1 MMKRFTIRKK
11 LALSTVAA
19 TLFCAL
25 GAFPCDAI
33 GTTAARVFAQD
44 DPFADIDDEADPFAA
59 SSDSDPFGTS
69 DDSANTPFAPS
80 ALPTPAPVPESAAP
94 KPVASASKATPVEEK
109 ELTPEE
115 AERAKERAKYLRAED
130 VPDELKSEQ
139 DYFDSATPA
148 ERAILQK
155 TPTNAAE
162 WFVAAVRVARV
173 GRPNFAKILAKKS
186 LEAPDASPQ
195 ETASLLESLGAG
207 RAAYFVAN
215 PAIGPDASAAYER
228 ATRTALEYWRSDAAL
243 EEAFSRALSGSVS
256 ERAAAI
262 TDARK
267 GGYVAVAAL
276 LDKLLSGNET
286 DKNVALE
293 LLPFF
298 EEDAVDAL
306 VAALRAVSDDEIA
319 PIADALAG
327 FQNAKVAPELLAR
340 YFQISADSKGA
351 ESLAA
356 ALARQ
361 LSKSPSAEEFVKES
375 YQKAREFYRNERV
388 FANTVDGTAPVWL
401 WDATTRRVTREERAC
416 AEISR
421 AEAAYW
427 ATTAYRVGEAR
438 GVLPQGAKTLA
449 IVAVAARD
457 SNIAGLDAA
466 RSAIPVFEKEFP
478 NLAAQELVAALRL
491 ALETQR
497 WDGAL
502 IPTILLQDRGDES
515 LCYGDG
521 TPSTIVQAATCPDR
535 RVRYEALAAIVRWN
549 PSKRYVG
556 SSRVLSA
563 LEWFAT
569 SAGERFVVVASPK
582 FADSTLIGRAFA
594 SQGLQVVPATT
605 GREALLAAQ
614 SSADVEAIFVLSTVS
629 KPDIRTMAQA
639 LRGDWRTSEVPL
651 LVGADGEREEIS
663 ANLAVGRE
671 PNAIVL
677 ATPRQ
682 HDAAAFALG
691 RLYEKSG
698 VNVVAPDV
706 RLAQS
711 RQAIAAILQLTST
724 HPEIYELENANALFD
739 RLFATPAL
747 LNEALEFASTIKT
760 PYAQTELAR
769 LAGDVRLSVE
779 ERGRIVDAFERQLS
793 ANGALLRGPDVVAM
807 YDRYNAS
814 ETEDVQ
820 TQRVLSRLL
829 DVYEA
834 ATGKSS
840 N

>member
-19 TLFCAL
+19 TLL
-25 GAFPCDAI
+25 GALVAYPCAAVV
-33 GTTAARVFAQD
+33 TTAARVYAQD
-44 DPFADIDDEADPFAA
+44 DPFADIDDESDPFAD
-59 SSDSDPFGTS
+59 SSDSDPFGEP
-69 DDSANTPFAPS
+69 DASANTPFAPS
-80 ALPTPAPVPESAAP
+80 ALPAPAPDSGIS
-94 KPVASASKATPVEEK
+94 KPVASSSKTNPAEEE

-115 AERAKERAKYLRAED
+115 EERAKERAKYLRAED

-148 ERAILQK
+148 ERAVLQK

-186 LEAPDASPQ
+186 LEAPDASPE
-195 ETASLLESLGAG
+195 ETATLLESLGAG

-215 PAIGPDASAAYER
+215 PTIGADGSAAYER
-228 ATRTALEYWRSDAAL
+228 VMQTAREYWRSDAAL
-243 EEAFSRALSGSVS
+243 EAAFSRAISGSVS

-267 GGYVAVAAL
+267 GGDVAVAAL
-276 LDKLLSGNET
+276 VDKLLSGNEA
-286 DKNVALE
+286 DEKVALE

-298 EEDAVDAL
+298 EEEAVDAL
-306 VAALRAVSDDEIA
+306 VAALRAVSADEIA

-327 FQNAKVAPELLAR
+327 FQSVKVAPELLAR
-340 YFQISADSKGA
+340 YFQIAADSAGA
-351 ESLAA
+351 ESLVA
-356 ALARQ
+356 ALAKQ
-361 LSKSPSAEEFVKES
+361 LSKTPSAEEFVKES
-375 YQKAREFYRNERV
+375 YRRAREFYRNERV
-388 FANTVDGTAPVWL
+388 FANTVDGAAPVWL
-401 WDATTRRVTREERAC
+401 WDASTRRVTREERSC

-427 ATTAYRVGEAR
+427 ATTAYRVGESR
-438 GVLPQGAKTLA
+438 GVLPQGAKALA
-449 IVAVAARD
+449 IVAVAARE
-457 SNIAGLDAA
+457 SNIAGLDAS
-466 RSAIPVFEKEFP
+466 RTAIPVFEKEFP
-478 NLAAQELVAALRL
+478 NLSAQELVDALRL

-521 TPSTIVQAATCPDR
+521 TPSTIVQGATCPDR
-535 RVRYEALAAIVRWN
+535 RVRYEALTAIVRWN

-569 SAGERFVVVASPK
+569 SSGERLVVVASPK
-582 FADSTLIGRAFA
+582 FADSTLIGRAFGT
-594 SQGLQVVPATT
+594 QGLRVVPATT

-639 LRGDWRTSEVPL
+639 LRGDWRTAEVPL
-651 LVGADGEREEIS
+651 LVGADDEREEIS
-663 ANLAVGRE
+663 ANLAVGCE

-682 HDAAAFALG
+682 HDAAAFALE
-691 RLYEKSG
+691 RLYDKSG
-698 VNVVAPDV
+698 VNVVAPEV

-724 HPEIYELENANALFD
+724 HPEIYELENANALLD
-739 RLFATPAL
+739 RLLATPSL

-779 ERGRIVDAFERQLS
+779 ERGRVVDAFQRQLS
-793 ANGALLRGPDVVAM
+793 ANGSLLRGPDVAAM

>member
-1 MMKRFTIRKK
+1 MMKRFTNRKK

-19 TLFCAL
+19 TLL
-25 GAFPCDAI
+25 GALVAFPYDAV
-33 GTTAARVFAQD
+33 GTTATRVFAQD
-44 DPFADIDDEADPFAA
+44 DPFADLNDDSDPFAD
-59 SSDSDPFGTS
+59 STDSDPFGAPEE
-69 DDSANTPFAPS
+69 SANTPFAPS
-80 ALPTPAPVPESAAP
+80 SLPTPAAP
-94 KPVASASKATPVEEK
+94 TSSKPVATSGNANPAQEALTLEE
-109 ELTPEE
+109 E
-115 AERAKERAKYLRAED
+115 ERAKERAKYLRAED
-130 VPDELKSEQ
+130 VPDDLKSEQ

-148 ERAILQK
+148 ERAVLLR

-186 LEAPDASPQ
+186 LEAPEASPE
-195 ETASLLESLGAG
+195 ETAALLDSLGAG

-215 PAIGPDASAAYER
+215 PTIGSDGSAAYDR
-228 ATRTALEYWRSDAAL
+228 VTQTARQYWRSDAAL
-243 EEAFSRALSGSVS
+243 EEAFSRALSGSVA

-262 TDARK
+262 TDVRK

-276 LDKLLSGNET
+276 VDKLLTENET
-286 DKNVALE
+286 DRNVALE

-298 EEDAVDAL
+298 EEEAVDAL
-306 VAALRAVSDDEIA
+306 VAALRAVPDSDVA

-327 FQNAKVAPELLAR
+327 FQNVKVAPALLAR
-340 YFQISADSKGA
+340 YFLASSDSEGA

-356 ALARQ
+356 ALAKQ
-361 LSKSPSAEEFVKES
+361 LSKTPSAEEFVKEA
-375 YQKAREFYRNERV
+375 YQKAREYYRGERV
-388 FANTVDGTAPVWL
+388 FANAVDGAAPYWQ
-401 WDATTRRVTREERAC
+401 WDSSTERLTRDDVPC
-416 AEISR
+416 ADLSR
-421 AEAAYW
+421 FEAAYW
-427 ATTAYRVGEAR
+427 GTTAYRVGEAR
-438 GVLPQGAKTLA
+438 GVLPQGAKALA
-449 IVAVAARD
+449 IVAVSAREA
-457 SNIAGLDAA
+457 NLAGLDTERLATT
-466 RSAIPVFEKEFP
+466 IFEKELP
-478 NLAAQELVAALRL
+478 NLSAQDLVDALRF

-521 TPSTIVQAATCPDR
+521 TPTTIVQAATCPDR
-535 RVRYEALAAIVRWN
+535 RVRYEALSAIVRWN

-556 SSRVLSA
+556 SSRVLAA

-569 SAGERFVVVASPK
+569 SSGERLVVVASPK
-582 FADSTLIGRAFA
+582 FADSTLIGRAFGT
-594 SQGLQVVPATT
+594 QGLRVLPATT

-639 LRGDWRTSEVPL
+639 LRGDWRTAEIPL
-651 LVGADGEREEIS
+651 LVGADGEREEIT

-671 PNAIVL
+671 PNAVVL

-682 HDAAAFALG
+682 HDAAAFALE
-691 RLYEKSG
+691 RLYDKSG
-698 VNVVAPDV
+698 VKLVSAGA
-706 RLAQS
+706 RLTQS
-711 RQAIAAILQLTST
+711 RQAIAGIQKLTTT
-724 HPEIYELENANALFD
+724 HPEIYELENANALLD
-739 RLFATPAL
+739 RLLATPVL
-747 LNEALEFASTIKT
+747 MNEALGFASTIKSSH
-760 PYAQTELAR
+760 AQTELAR

-779 ERGRIVDAFERQLS
+779 ERGRVVDAFQRHLS
-793 ANGALLRGPDVVAM
+793 ANGSLLRGPDVVAM

-834 ATGKSS
+834 ATGKGS